1 MLSFSNCRPERPR
14 PGPDADPRNGT
25 SRLRDHGSYLC
36 LATAALAAVALL
48 GLAGAAGTLLR
59 AGCTTLATRLLGNG
73 FPWGTLAMNVAGSL
87 VFGLIVGLARTRG
100 TIGVATETIL
110 LVGLLGG
117 FTTFSSYAFQ
127 SVEMLEGGRPLTAAA
142 YVIGTNIAAL
152 AAVWAGLRIAGG

>member
-1 MLSFSNCRPERPR
+1 MNHLTHF
-14 PGPDADPRNGT
+14 
-25 SRLRDHGSYLC
+25 L
-36 LATAALAAVALL
+36 LL

-59 AGCTTLATRLLGNG
+59 AGCTTLATRLFGVD

-127 SVEMLEGGRPLTAAA
+127 SVELLEGVA
-142 YVIGTNIAAL
+142 
-152 AAVWAGLRIAGG
+152 

>member
-1 MLSFSNCRPERPR
+1 MNHLTHF
-14 PGPDADPRNGT
+14 
-25 SRLRDHGSYLC
+25 L
-36 LATAALAAVALL
+36 LL

-59 AGCTTLATRLLGNG
+59 AGCTTLATRVFGVG

-87 VFGLIVGLARTRG
+87 LFGLVVGLARTRG

-127 SVEMLEGGRPLTAAA
+127 SVELLEGGRPLTAVA
-142 YVIGTNIAAL
+142 YGIGTNIAAL
-152 AAVWAGLRIAGG
+152 AAVWAGLRSAGGQ